1 MNPILNLLGRANP
14 AVNNLAQLMSV
25 MKAANNPMEAVNT
38 MAQNDPRMK
47 QVQDVIAQNGGSV
60 QQAVRAIAQQR
71 GIDINALL
79 QQAQGMMK

>member
-1 MNPILNLLGRANP
+1 MNPILNLLCKANP